1 MVYMV
6 NRASE
11 HHMAIIENT
20 KEPDDQTHLSG
31 TGKPGV
37 IPLNPKTVGYT
48 VKGGDL
54 IAGTQ
59 SLSKV
64 W

>member
-1 MVYMV
+1 MG
-6 NRASE
+6 NWASQ
-11 HHMAIIENT
+11 HHVAIMENK
-20 KEPDDQTHLSG
+20 KEPGCQPYLSG
-31 TGKPGV
+31 TCKPGV
-37 IPLNPKTVGYT
+37 IPLNPKTMGHT